1 MLFGHVRLSVIIHR
15 NYASS
20 QFGDREG
27 TVGILLRVI
36 YRDGIIS
43 YIYLLR
49 VLFGLEMSVL
59 LIITNFDGSNDRK
72 FGRHSNLA
80 CNSCSLMNSH
90 HVDQQAMD
98 SST

>member
-1 MLFGHVRLSVIIHR
+1 LSDTYPLTS
-15 NYASS
+15 NDASVS
-20 QFGDREG
+20 F
-27 TVGILLRVI
+27 I
-36 YRDGIIS
+36 GIIP
-43 YIYLLR
+43 YIYLLC

-90 HVDQQAMD
+90 HVDQQAHA
-98 SST
+98 